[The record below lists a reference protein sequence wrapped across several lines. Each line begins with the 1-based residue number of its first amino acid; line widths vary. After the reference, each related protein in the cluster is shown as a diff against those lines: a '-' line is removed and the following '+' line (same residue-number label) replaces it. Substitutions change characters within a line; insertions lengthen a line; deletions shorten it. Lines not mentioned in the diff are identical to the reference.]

1 MRRDGNL
8 QSYFSTKILAI
19 FWLYNDVQTDD
30 RQEGSETTL
39 TWSTNNKVRST
50 GWEVVVEFTSYLT

>member
-19 FWLYNDVQTDD
+19 FWLYNDVQMDD

-39 TWSTNNKVRST
+39 SVYVYMANFIFQLSNK
-50 GWEVVVEFTSYLT
+50 